1 VRTAL
6 RSRFEKSK
14 IYTNIN
20 SLLVALNPYCPLPLY
35 SEEVLQSY
43 AQYGSASPGPH
54 VFGVAAS
61 AYRGLLDARSQSVI
75 ISGESGAGKTETAKR
90 FLQFLAYAA
99 TQGGANNSENS
110 KLEARVVATSPLL
123 EAFGNAQTIMN
134 NNSSRYGK
142 FLMLQFDLS
151 GKIMGASI
159 KTYLLEKTRVVH
171 QSKGERN
178 YHVFHYLCDGAPA
191 PLRAQL
197 TLRAVDH
204 AYLGGSDGVGGQSAT
219 EQFEGTELAMRSIG
233 FDEQEVQWV
242 WTLLAAVLK
251 LGGVSFGGRGED
263 AQIAEPATVHEI
275 AALLGCDPV
284 ALTSALTTRRIKA
297 GSDWVSSPN
306 LAEVAGAVRDG
317 MAKAM
322 YSRIFSWMVM
332 RVNANLAMTQNDHT
346 PAAGDGLARPRFFIG
361 ILDIF
366 GFEMF
371 ELNSLEQLCINYTNE
386 KLQATFNQAVFQ
398 AAMEENAEEDVHVEV
413 ADMSEIDNQEVI
425 ELIEGKPSGILSILN
440 EECVVPRGTDA
451 SFADKTF
458 QQLLTNKR
466 LKRPLKK
473 RDAFQIVHFAGTV
486 TYSTLNMLEKNK
498 DPVSEDLMVLLKSS
512 DEAAVRQ
519 LFAENADEAQLLLDR
534 KKGAK
539 FQGVVAKFEQQLIE
553 LLAIIESSETH
564 FVRCI
569 KPNAEKVP
577 NVWVDDMVTTQLR
590 CSGVMEAVR
599 VIAAGFPDRVP
610 HYEIIGRFSAL
621 VTVGDRPSADRE
633 GEKQAATR
641 TLQLLGMTQGQYV
654 IGNTKTFLKAGV
666 LNDLRVM
673 REQKINDGAKGMQAV
688 VRGMIARKA
697 YRVRWEEEQERKR
710 REEEERKR
718 QEEEERLQREEDER
732 RRVEAEELAK
742 LAEAERVR
750 ILEEDRRRREEEQ
763 ALMREEE
770 ERRRQEEEVHRQ
782 AQEALE
788 REREEEEAARV
799 ADDGR
804 KRFIDTR
811 TSQEGLGQE
820 DNAQP
825 SSTGFKLDMG
835 RVTGA
840 AQKAAEL
847 EPDMA
852 KWTPRARPKDAPK
865 QSARYQSDFKA
876 LPEDVLEYAV
886 YLGMDP
892 TEDADLLWIAE
903 EALTAGEPDGWTEQ
917 MDPNGNLY
925 YYNATTGQS
934 SRQHPLD
941 EYYMHLYLKL
951 KMQRKMEVAGMAV
964 PDEIKSRSTANLTT
978 EDLKR
983 MRAQMA
989 AKMEGEASVQ
999 QQSAPA
1005 EVAST
1010 TTSISQALSMT
1021 TPRSTKVMSEKFGI
1035 SQPDTDVRALLI
1047 NPAKWAEHPSY
1058 IETIVDRDVSTPLLP
1073 AFHMYMVLNDNYKAF
1088 AFSASKRVVA
1098 HNTHYAISLD
1108 HQDMTNSSEA
1118 FCGKLRCNSKGTEF
1132 AIYDD
1137 SNDPYGLKTGK
1148 PRREL
1153 GIISYKKKLLGPMQ
1167 LEVVMPRVRK
1177 DGACAQ
1183 FRPSQPEESMIQLY
1197 KAGRTEHMI
1206 ILRGNA
1212 NVAPGGVVELAQSSS
1227 SSQAG
1232 KVVFQ
1237 ACKRPEGDWSVKYMH
1252 PLSCFQAFNIVIS
1265 LFHNPTTAGLDA
1277 LPAAETRSM
1286 DAGAPA
1292 PTSSQSGVGT
1302 ATGTATIPNRSPLS
1316 GVGIDLNAAKPGSII
1331 NTASL
1336 EGLSHAVYTMT
1347 VQGAKVYSGLYNG
1360 NIQVWHM
1367 DAYVNLP
1374 SGSRPEYHTLTG
1386 HTSSVYALVVTERQ
1400 LISASHD
1407 KLVKIWDLN
1416 TLRCRHTLKGHNSRV
1431 RALALSGK
1439 LLFSGSN
1446 DKSIKVWN
1454 LEMVSQTQS
1463 LESHSSW
1470 IRALASERDVLT
1482 SASKD
1487 NTVKVW
1493 DLKTMKCIFT
1503 FSTGS
1508 EVYSLAVTNNT
1519 VYGGCQ
1525 DHKIR
1530 VWNLNTMQ
1538 KSHMLI
1544 GHEGVVRCL
1553 FIRNNTLYSGGS
1565 DCKVKVWDLKTNDCT
1580 TLFGHTS
1587 FIRAVAVDELGQTL
1601 YSGADDKKI
1610 KIWQAR

>member
-1 VRTAL
+1 
-6 RSRFEKSK
+6 
-14 IYTNIN
+14 
-20 SLLVALNPYCPLPLY
+20 
-35 SEEVLQSY
+35 
-43 AQYGSASPGPH
+43 
-54 VFGVAAS
+54 
-61 AYRGLLDARSQSVI
+61 
-75 ISGESGAGKTETAKR
+75 
-90 FLQFLAYAA
+90 
-99 TQGGANNSENS
+99 
-110 KLEARVVATSPLL
+110 
-123 EAFGNAQTIMN
+123 
-134 NNSSRYGK
+134 
-142 FLMLQFDLS
+142 
-151 GKIMGASI
+151 
-159 KTYLLEKTRVVH
+159 
-171 QSKGERN
+171 
-178 YHVFHYLCDGAPA
+178 
-191 PLRAQL
+191 
-197 TLRAVDH
+197 
-204 AYLGGSDGVGGQSAT
+204 
-219 EQFEGTELAMRSIG
+219 
-233 FDEQEVQWV
+233 
-242 WTLLAAVLK
+242 
-251 LGGVSFGGRGED
+251 
-263 AQIAEPATVHEI
+263 
-275 AALLGCDPV
+275 
-284 ALTSALTTRRIKA
+284 
-297 GSDWVSSPN
+297 
-306 LAEVAGAVRDG
+306 
-317 MAKAM
+317 
-322 YSRIFSWMVM
+322 
-332 RVNANLAMTQNDHT
+332 
-346 PAAGDGLARPRFFIG
+346 
-361 ILDIF
+361 
-366 GFEMF
+366 
-371 ELNSLEQLCINYTNE
+371 
-386 KLQATFNQAVFQ
+386 
-398 AAMEENAEEDVHVEV
+398 
-413 ADMSEIDNQEVI
+413 
-425 ELIEGKPSGILSILN
+425 
-440 EECVVPRGTDA
+440 
-451 SFADKTF
+451 
-458 QQLLTNKR
+458 
-466 LKRPLKK
+466 
-473 RDAFQIVHFAGTV
+473 
-486 TYSTLNMLEKNK
+486 
-498 DPVSEDLMVLLKSS
+498 
-512 DEAAVRQ
+512 
-519 LFAENADEAQLLLDR
+519 
-534 KKGAK
+534 
-539 FQGVVAKFEQQLIE
+539 
-553 LLAIIESSETH
+553 
-564 FVRCI
+564 
-569 KPNAEKVP
+569 
-577 NVWVDDMVTTQLR
+577 
-590 CSGVMEAVR
+590 
-599 VIAAGFPDRVP
+599 VP
-610 HYEIIGRFSAL
+610 HNEIIGRFGTL
-621 VTVGDRPSADRE
+621 VSVAERPAVDRD
-633 GEKQAATR
+633 GEKLTATR
-641 TLQLLGMTQGQYV
+641 TLHLLGLTEGDYV
-654 IGNTKTFLKAGV
+654 VGNTKTFLKAGI
-666 LNDLRVM
+666 LNHLRVM
-673 REQKINDGAKGMQAV
+673 RERKINDGAMGMQAV
-688 VRGMIARKA
+688 VRGMIARKG
-697 YRVRWEEEQERKR
+697 YRIKWEMEQERRRREEEERKR
-710 REEEERKR
+710 REEEERLEK
-718 QEEEERLQREEDER
+718 EEEERR
-732 RRVEAEELAK
+732 RIEADELAK
-742 LAEAERVR
+742 LAEVERTR
-750 ILEEDRRRREEEQ
+750 ILEEDRRRRDEESV
-763 ALMREEE
+763 LMKDEE

-788 REREEEEAARV
+788 REREEEEAVR
-799 ADDGR
+799 
-804 KRFIDTR
+804 
-811 TSQEGLGQE
+811 E
-820 DNAQP
+820 DNWKKSFFPRSAGGNDASVPEGVQS
-825 SSTGFKLDMG
+825 SSTGFRLDMG

-892 TEDADLLWIAE
+892 AEDADLLWIAE
-903 EALTAGEPDGWTEQ
+903 EALTAGEPDGWAEQ
-917 MDPNGNLY
+917 LDPNGHLY

-964 PDEIKSRSTANLTT
+964 PEEIKSRSTANLTT

-999 QQSAPA
+999 QQSAPL

-1058 IETIVDRDVSTPLLP
+1058 IETIVDRDTSTPLLP
-1073 AFHMYMVLNDNYKAF
+1073 AFHMYMVLNENYKAF

-1098 HNTHYAISLD
+1098 HNTHYAVSLD
-1108 HQDMTNSSEA
+1108 HQDTANSSEA

-1153 GIISYKKKLLGPMQ
+1153 GIISFKKKLLGPVQ

-1183 FRPSQPEESMIQLY
+1183 FRPSQPEESMIQLF

-1212 NVAPGGVVELAQSSS
+1212 NVAPGGVVELVQSTT
-1227 SSQAG
+1227 SSQTG

-1237 ACKRPEGDWSVKYMH
+1237 ACKRPEGDWMTKYMH
-1252 PLSCFQAFNIVIS
+1252 PLSCFQAFNIVLS

-1277 LPAAETRSM
+1277 LPAAEARSPE
-1286 DAGAPA
+1286 ATTPTKSTPPGISSSPA
-1292 PTSSQSGVGT
+1292 Q
-1302 ATGTATIPNRSPLS
+1302 NPLS
-1316 GVGIDLNAAKPGSII
+1316 GMGIDLSAAKPGSII

-1386 HTSSVYALVVTERQ
+1386 HTSSLYALVVTDRQ

-1416 TLRCRHTLKGHNSRV
+1416 TLRCRHTLKGHHSRV
-1431 RALALSGK
+1431 RALALANK

-1553 FIRNNTLYSGGS
+1553 FLRNNTLYSGGS

-1587 FIRAVAVDELGQTL
+1587 FVRAVAVDELGQTL

>member
-1 VRTAL
+1 
-6 RSRFEKSK
+6 
-14 IYTNIN
+14 
-20 SLLVALNPYCPLPLY
+20 
-35 SEEVLQSY
+35 
-43 AQYGSASPGPH
+43 
-54 VFGVAAS
+54 
-61 AYRGLLDARSQSVI
+61 
-75 ISGESGAGKTETAKR
+75 
-90 FLQFLAYAA
+90 
-99 TQGGANNSENS
+99 
-110 KLEARVVATSPLL
+110 
-123 EAFGNAQTIMN
+123 
-134 NNSSRYGK
+134 
-142 FLMLQFDLS
+142 
-151 GKIMGASI
+151 
-159 KTYLLEKTRVVH
+159 
-171 QSKGERN
+171 
-178 YHVFHYLCDGAPA
+178 
-191 PLRAQL
+191 
-197 TLRAVDH
+197 
-204 AYLGGSDGVGGQSAT
+204 
-219 EQFEGTELAMRSIG
+219 
-233 FDEQEVQWV
+233 
-242 WTLLAAVLK
+242 
-251 LGGVSFGGRGED
+251 
-263 AQIAEPATVHEI
+263 
-275 AALLGCDPV
+275 
-284 ALTSALTTRRIKA
+284 
-297 GSDWVSSPN
+297 
-306 LAEVAGAVRDG
+306 
-317 MAKAM
+317 
-322 YSRIFSWMVM
+322 
-332 RVNANLAMTQNDHT
+332 
-346 PAAGDGLARPRFFIG
+346 
-361 ILDIF
+361 
-366 GFEMF
+366 
-371 ELNSLEQLCINYTNE
+371 
-386 KLQATFNQAVFQ
+386 
-398 AAMEENAEEDVHVEV
+398 
-413 ADMSEIDNQEVI
+413 
-425 ELIEGKPSGILSILN
+425 
-440 EECVVPRGTDA
+440 
-451 SFADKTF
+451 
-458 QQLLTNKR
+458 
-466 LKRPLKK
+466 
-473 RDAFQIVHFAGTV
+473 
-486 TYSTLNMLEKNK
+486 
-498 DPVSEDLMVLLKSS
+498 
-512 DEAAVRQ
+512 
-519 LFAENADEAQLLLDR
+519 
-534 KKGAK
+534 
-539 FQGVVAKFEQQLIE
+539 
-553 LLAIIESSETH
+553 
-564 FVRCI
+564 
-569 KPNAEKVP
+569 
-577 NVWVDDMVTTQLR
+577 
-590 CSGVMEAVR
+590 
-599 VIAAGFPDRVP
+599 
-610 HYEIIGRFSAL
+610 
-621 VTVGDRPSADRE
+621 
-633 GEKQAATR
+633 
-641 TLQLLGMTQGQYV
+641 
-654 IGNTKTFLKAGV
+654 
-666 LNDLRVM
+666 
-673 REQKINDGAKGMQAV
+673 
-688 VRGMIARKA
+688 
-697 YRVRWEEEQERKR
+697 
-710 REEEERKR
+710 
-718 QEEEERLQREEDER
+718 
-732 RRVEAEELAK
+732 
-742 LAEAERVR
+742 
-750 ILEEDRRRREEEQ
+750 
-763 ALMREEE
+763 
-770 ERRRQEEEVHRQ
+770 
-782 AQEALE
+782 
-788 REREEEEAARV
+788 
-799 ADDGR
+799 
-804 KRFIDTR
+804 
-811 TSQEGLGQE
+811 
-820 DNAQP
+820 
-825 SSTGFKLDMG
+825 
-835 RVTGA
+835 
-840 AQKAAEL
+840 
-847 EPDMA
+847 
-852 KWTPRARPKDAPK
+852 
-865 QSARYQSDFKA
+865 
-876 LPEDVLEYAV
+876 
-886 YLGMDP
+886 
-892 TEDADLLWIAE
+892 
-903 EALTAGEPDGWTEQ
+903 
-917 MDPNGNLY
+917 
-925 YYNATTGQS
+925 
-934 SRQHPLD
+934 
-941 EYYMHLYLKL
+941 
-951 KMQRKMEVAGMAV
+951 
-964 PDEIKSRSTANLTT
+964 
-978 EDLKR
+978 

-1047 NPAKWAEHPSY
+1047 NPAKWAEYPSY

-1073 AFHMYMVLNDNYKAF
+1073 AFNMYMVLNENYKAF

-1197 KAGRTEHMI
+1197 KAGRTEHML

-1212 NVAPGGVVELAQSSS
+1212 NVAPGGLVELAQSSS
-1227 SSQAG
+1227 SSQSG

-1265 LFHNPTTAGLDA
+1265 LFHNPTTSGLDA
-1277 LPAAETRSM
+1277 LPAAETRSPEPAGSPTPRSTAAPSPTPGGASSRGPL
-1286 DAGAPA
+1286 AGA
-1292 PTSSQSGVGT
+1292 
-1302 ATGTATIPNRSPLS
+1302 
-1316 GVGIDLNAAKPGSII
+1316 GIELNAAKPGSII

-1386 HTSSVYALVVTERQ
+1386 HTSSVYALVVTDRQ

-1431 RALALSGK
+1431 RALALAGK

-1587 FIRAVAVDELGQTL
+1587 FVRAVAVDELGQTL